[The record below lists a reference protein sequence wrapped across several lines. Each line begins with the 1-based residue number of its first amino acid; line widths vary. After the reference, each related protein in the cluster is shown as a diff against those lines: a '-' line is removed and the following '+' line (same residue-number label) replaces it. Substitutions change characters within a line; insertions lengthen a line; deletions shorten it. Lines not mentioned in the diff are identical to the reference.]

1 MSDEGVPRGT
11 GAASPPRFPT
21 SGPASQGENRAPVT
35 TPQRRKPEP
44 ELEAAMLP
52 LAPTM
57 GARKL
62 VFQWTKQRLPLSKKE
77 QRFWGELHDE
87 ATYLMEIAQ
96 ECRVLEERIKS
107 RVKIDK
113 VNLTLVVANQV
124 GHGSKTTTAT
134 HLVCAVANII
144 NMPTAYIEC
153 RRDSAVGLDMLGVD
167 SDATLGLRELHGRL
181 TEVVDGRSLLNML
194 SQNEYGVSGIKADET
209 TPEHDAYDEKAS
221 AETVR
226 VIQKHNVL
234 TVIDTGNNPSDKINI
249 GMAKCGDIGIF
260 PTLAKPQSFKL
271 RRRTMDTFRSHGL
284 GFLVENSIHVING
297 LGPNDLVESYRSELA
312 IPDGTPIY
320 STIFDEYIAS
330 EAEVDLKK
338 IKVENYLSV
347 LRILVAAYD
356 MKFQM
361 DMRERESSL
370 HPARDAYRWQPGD

>member
-1 MSDEGVPRGT
+1 MSEEEVPRGT
-11 GAASPPRFPT
+11 GAASPPTFSTSPSVSRGRSHASEPT
-21 SGPASQGENRAPVT
+21 EQSRHDETESVIPP
-35 TPQRRKPEP
+35 
-44 ELEAAMLP
+44 M
-52 LAPTM
+52 APTM
-57 GARKL
+57 GVRKL
-62 VFQWTKQRLPLSKKE
+62 VYRLTDKRLPLSKQE
-77 QRFWGELHDE
+77 LRFWETLHDE
-87 ATYLMEIAQ
+87 ATYLMGIAQ
-96 ECRVLEERIKS
+96 ECRVLEERIES

-134 HLVCAVANII
+134 YLVSAVAKII

-167 SDATLGLRELHGRL
+167 SDATLGLRELHSRL
-181 TEVVDGRSLLNML
+181 DEVVDGRSLLNML
-194 SQNEYGVSGIKADET
+194 SQNGYGVSGIKADES
-209 TPEHDAYDEKAS
+209 TPEHDTYDEKS
-221 AETVR
+221 SEEDVR
-226 VIQKHNVL
+226 AVQRHNVL

-284 GFLVENSIHVING
+284 GFLVENSIHIING
-297 LGPNDLVESYRSELA
+297 LGPNELVESYRSELA

-320 STIFDEYIAS
+320 STMFDEYIAS

-338 IKVENYLSV
+338 IKIENYLSV

-356 MKFQM
+356 MKFEM
-361 DMRERESSL
+361 DVRAKGSAL
-370 HPARDAYRWQPGD
+370 PPHGQDAYRWQPGD